1 MVSQDMM
8 AMGSTYGGS
17 TPDEIA
23 AFETRVG
30 APLPEAYRQ
39 FLLQSNGGRPIDAA
53 FSVEGWGTSLVAD
66 FYGIGT
72 GDSCD
77 LDAVRDTFSDVIP
90 KDVVAIGSDPGG
102 NQVCLRLSS
111 GRVGE
116 VLFLDHEDLKRR
128 LRVIAGDF
136 STFLSDLKP
145 DDYFD

>member
-1 MVSQDMM
+1 MKSLRSRPVS
-8 AMGSTYGGS
+8 
-17 TPDEIA
+17 
-23 AFETRVG
+23 V
-30 APLPEAYRQ
+30 LPCLRRIVDSYCKATAV
-39 FLLQSNGGRPIDAA
+39 RPIDAP